1 MELTDSDR
9 ADIARIVINSN
20 AGIHETLA
28 KHFIAVGLEPAVRCE
43 QFADVT
49 RPSTDASVPR
59 RLKSPRPRFA
69 HSNRTRLA
77 SV

>member
-1 MELTDSDR
+1 MDLTDSDR

-28 KHFIAVGLEPAVRCE
+28 KHFIAVGLERAAVRCE

-49 RPSTDASVPR
+49 RPSTDASVPQAFEIAAAAIR
-59 RLKSPRPRFA
+59 ALK
-69 HSNRTRLA
+69 
-77 SV
+77 